1 MYVFQPPT
9 YWGQVKS
16 LTLDGLFAKMHRKNL
31 EMVTSEDGYIAWGSL
46 SVLNVILWQGLSSLQ
61 AVTRSMGAPHTHQ
74 NTAVLSTSQI
84 SWCGNHALEERM
96 VTLAKSSLPILME
109 KKVPILSS
117 HTLENTIIQSH
128 Q

>member
-61 AVTRSMGAPHTHQ
+61 AVTRSMGAPMPTK
-74 NTAVLSTSQI
+74 TLLSYPP
-84 SWCGNHALEERM
+84 
-96 VTLAKSSLPILME
+96 VKSVGVETMHWRKE
-109 KKVPILSS
+109 W
-117 HTLENTIIQSH
+117 
-128 Q
+128 